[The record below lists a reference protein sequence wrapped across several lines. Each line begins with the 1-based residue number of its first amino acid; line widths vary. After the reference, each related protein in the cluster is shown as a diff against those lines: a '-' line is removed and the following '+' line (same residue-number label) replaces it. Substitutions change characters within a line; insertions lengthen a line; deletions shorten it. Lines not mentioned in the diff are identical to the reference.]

1 MKNSNTLI
9 GKTIYA
15 LIFLVVAP
23 AILWYWASF
32 TNELIDLPVLGSPDT
47 GRILI
52 VIGGILIL
60 WGMYALRKFGNGLP
74 MNAFPPEKFVT
85 KGPYRLFRHPI
96 YWGFGMLMTGVF
108 MLTNSPAGLW
118 VVTPVT
124 ILSMIALVW
133 GYEKIDLEK
142 RFPKMYI
149 KTIFDLTENSEEA
162 TTLRDRLFSFALI
175 VGLLIFCN
183 YLIVNLLPANTGISL
198 SVHPIFENPVLPYL
212 SLGYILLIIFIVK
225 KNNILRD
232 WTISGV
238 LGLSYMT
245 FFAMIYPSLFAGH
258 LVKDSSEMSGIEI
271 YLSAVPLF
279 LILISANAYYKNGK
293 TGGIIFGIIG
303 LMVGLGQ
310 LSSGT
315 LFVEH
320 LMTSLLL
327 FFVATQRLR
336 VWLFL
341 INASEIIA
349 NSWREWTFG
358 KVRIINHGFYVGVG
372 SFAGILL
379 AGILAGRS
387 YAWAILLF
395 AFIVIVF
402 SALWAQII
410 EGSEKLKRPYGFYG
424 ALVGIIFASLAMC
437 SLGFNVWI
445 IIGVISVVMP
455 WVQAIGRLRCL
466 INGCCH
472 GGVIENSLLGIRYF
486 HYRSRVCGV
495 SNLRGELLHPTPVYS
510 MIWLFFAGFIILA
523 LWQNGLP
530 NSFIFGM
537 YLILNG
543 IGRFIEEAY
552 RGEVQTPI
560 LNRLRLYQWTAIISV
575 LIGIVMTCIPSNLP
589 IQTPDFGWEIVLAA
603 AIGGLFTM
611 FAMGVD
617 FPYSNARF
625 SRLV

>member
-341 INASEIIA
+341 KNASEIIA

>member
-310 LSSGT
+310 LSSGN

-341 INASEIIA
+341 KNASEIIA